1 MNKLLFCYFN
11 NLQSYIVF
19 SESKSF
25 FLLSS
30 CKSSIFVT
38 DSLVGVP

>member
-1 MNKLLFCYFN
+1 MNKLLYWYFN

-19 SESKSF
+19 SKSKS

-30 CKSSIFVT
+30 FKSRIFAV

>member
-1 MNKLLFCYFN
+1 MNKWLFVLFN
-11 NLQSYIVF
+11 ELQSYIVF
-19 SESKSF
+19 SKSKSF

-30 CKSSIFVT
+30 CKCCIFAS

>member
-25 FLLSS
+25 FCFPPAKAVFL
-30 CKSSIFVT
+30 
-38 DSLVGVP
+38 

>member
-1 MNKLLFCYFN
+1 MNKLLYWYFN

-19 SESKSF
+19 SKSKSF

-30 CKSSIFVT
+30 FKSRIFAV

>member
-25 FLLSS
+25 FCFPPAKAVILPT
-30 CKSSIFVT
+30 IH
-38 DSLVGVP
+38 

>member
-1 MNKLLFCYFN
+1 MNKLLYWYFN

-25 FLLSS
+25 FCFPPSKTVFLQ
-30 CKSSIFVT
+30 SIHW
-38 DSLVGVP
+38 